1 MFVNKGGN
9 MSEDKNQ
16 KKNPGESFAEMFK
29 EFGAAM
35 GEIFNDPKLKEK
47 AKEFGESASASAK
60 AFAGRFKD
68 EEVKNKFKDFGQ
80 AAKKFGESMSE
91 YFKEDKS
98 KSGEKKEN
106 QNNSNDTTEAS
117 SDSEDESKKKLNNE
131 AGTSAVEDKEREY
144 WDRDRWGRDH
154 WRRDHWKRGKHSRE
168 SRIAGYSF
176 SIAWSIVLIIFFNFF
191 NKYIAYYV
199 YDSSLDKW
207 NIQPLIT
214 NNFKAWLPILT
225 ISLIITIIG
234 NIALII
240 NDSFYVRN
248 IALIVMNIF
257 GIASVATLLT
267 LFPFDFSVIPSAD
280 WNAILFPI
288 IKIVLILIIIGM
300 AIGSLVRFIK
310 IIVHIARNDSGT
322 LQE

>member
-1 MFVNKGGN
+1 MA
-9 MSEDKNQ
+9 EDKSQ

-60 AFAGRFKD
+60 TFAARFKD

-98 KSGEKKEN
+98 KSEEKKEN
-106 QNNSNDTTEAS
+106 QNNSNNATEAS
-117 SDSEDESKKKLNNE
+117 SDSEDESKKKLNNRVN
-131 AGTSAVEDKEREY
+131 TSTTKNRDH
-144 WDRDRWGRDH
+144 WDRDRWDRDH
-154 WRRDHWKRGKHSRE
+154 WRRGKHSRE

-176 SIAWSIVLIIFFNFF
+176 SIAWSLILIIFFNYF
-191 NKYIAYYV
+191 NRYIAYYT
-199 YDSSLDKW
+199 YSEAAGKW

-214 NNFKAWLPILT
+214 GDFKAWLPILT
-225 ISLIITIIG
+225 IALTISIIG
-234 NIALII
+234 NIILII

-257 GIASVATLLT
+257 GIASVITLLT
-267 LFPFDFSVIPSAD
+267 LFPFDFSIIPSAN

-288 IKIVLILIIIGM
+288 IKIVLILIIIGI
-300 AIGSLVRFIK
+300 AIGSFVRFIK

>member
-1 MFVNKGGN
+1 MA
-9 MSEDKNQ
+9 EDKSQ

-35 GEIFNDPKLKEK
+35 GEIFNDPRLKEK
-47 AKEFGESASASAK
+47 AKEFGESASDSAK

-68 EEVKNKFKDFGQ
+68 EEVKNKFRDFGQ

-98 KSGEKKEN
+98 
-106 QNNSNDTTEAS
+106 NNSNNAAEAS
-117 SDSEDESKKKLNNE
+117 SGSEDESKKKLNDQ
-131 AGTSAVEDKEREY
+131 AGTSTTKNRDR
-144 WDRDRWGRDH
+144 WDRDHWDRDH
-154 WRRDHWKRGKHSRE
+154 WRRSKRSRE
-168 SRIAGYSF
+168 ARIAGYSF
-176 SIAWSIVLIIFFNFF
+176 SIAWSIVFIIFFNFF
-191 NKYIAYYV
+191 SRYIAYYV
-199 YDSSLDKW
+199 YDSSLNKW

-214 NNFKAWLPILT
+214 NDFKAWLPILT
-225 ISLIITIIG
+225 ISLIVTIIG
-234 NIALII
+234 DIALII

-248 IALIVMNIF
+248 IALTVMNIF
-257 GIASVATLLT
+257 GIASAATLLT
-267 LFPFDFSVIPSAD
+267 LFPFDFSIIPSAD

-300 AIGSLVRFIK
+300 AIGSFVRFIK

-322 LQE
+322 IQE

>member
-1 MFVNKGGN
+1 MA
-9 MSEDKNQ
+9 EDKSQ

-60 AFAGRFKD
+60 TFAARFKD

-98 KSGEKKEN
+98 KSEEKKEN
-106 QNNSNDTTEAS
+106 QNNSNDATEAS
-117 SDSEDESKKKLNNE
+117 SDSEDESKKKLNDQVN
-131 AGTSAVEDKEREY
+131 TSTTKNRDR
-144 WDRDRWGRDH
+144 WDRDRWDRDH
-154 WRRDHWKRGKHSRE
+154 WRRGKRSRE
-168 SRIAGYSF
+168 SRVAGYSF
-176 SIAWSIVLIIFFNFF
+176 SIAWSLILIIFFNYF
-191 NKYIAYYV
+191 NRYIAYYT
-199 YDSSLDKW
+199 YSEAAGKW

-214 NNFKAWLPILT
+214 GDFKAWLPILT

-234 NIALII
+234 NIVLII

-300 AIGSLVRFIK
+300 AIGSFVRFIK
-310 IIVHIARNDSGT
+310 IIVHIARSDSGT